1 MKTLRPR
8 SKNVVSRRTM
18 AAVVMALLL
27 SGCSDFDGVYDLPLP
42 GNKVSKDD
50 GFVVSADFADALNV
64 VPRSAVMVADV
75 PVGQIE
81 SVARVGWHAR
91 VTMRIRKDV
100 VLPDNAEAEI
110 RQTSLLGEKFV
121 NLSPPG
127 AESGD
132 QAPTGSGRLGP
143 GDVIPMDRTGRNP
156 EVEEV
161 LGALSFLL
169 SGGGIGQLQTI
180 THELNEMMDG
190 RTGKIKDVLGRLNT
204 LVATLDSQRG
214 DIVQAMESINGL
226 SKTLV
231 AEKKTIGAALDAA
244 GPAINVLR
252 GQHTQLVKML
262 SELDKLGV
270 VGTRVVNEIKDDL
283 IAELRHL
290 EPVLRKLSDTDDEAS
305 RAPNCPGC
313 GALVPGLVAA
323 AGYPFP
329 VDAGDTI
336 HGDFAN
342 VVFKMQF
349 KLTPVSEGGLLPTT
363 LGDLE
368 TLCLSTPTAPIC
380 DPLGDAVDQ
389 LCTSLPTLPLCTDML
404 AAPAVQQGSTGP
416 TLPNLPGLL
425 KPTPEPGGGGGGSGG
440 SSLDLLF
447 GGLLGGSG

>member
-1 MKTLRPR
+1 MT
-8 SKNVVSRRTM
+8 RRVLGAM
-18 AAVVMALLL
+18 SLLL
-27 SGCSDFDGVYDLPLP
+27 VLSSCSFDGVYDLPLP

-50 GFVVSADFADALNV
+50 GFLVSADFADALNV
-64 VPRSAVMVADV
+64 VPRSSVMVADV

-81 SVARVGWHAR
+81 SVTRVGWHAR

-100 VLPDNAEAEI
+100 KLPDNAEAEI

-121 NLSPPG
+121 DLSPP
-127 AESGD
+127 ASDSE
-132 QAPTGSGRLGP
+132 QPAGSGRLGP

-180 THELNEMMDG
+180 TQELNLMMEG
-190 RTGKIKDVLGRLNT
+190 RTGKIRDVLGRVNT
-204 LVATLDSQRG
+204 LVGTLDSQRG
-214 DIVQAMESINGL
+214 DIIQALDSINGL

-244 GPAINVLR
+244 GPAIDVLR
-252 GQHTQLVKML
+252 KQHDQLVKML
-262 SELDKLGV
+262 KELDKLGV
-270 VGTRVVNEIKDDL
+270 VGTRVVREIKDDL

-290 EPVLRKLSDTDDEAS
+290 EPLLRHLSDIDKEAS
-305 RAPNCPGC
+305 RAAECQGC

-329 VDAGDTI
+329 SDAGDTI

-342 VVFKMQF
+342 VIFKMQI
-349 KLTPVSEGGLLPTT
+349 KLTPISEGGLLPTS
-363 LGDLE
+363 LQDLE
-368 TLCLSTPTAPIC
+368 TLCRATPAAPIC

-389 LCTSLPTLPLCTDML
+389 LCTLLPLLPLCSGML
-404 AAPAVQQGSTGP
+404 KAGAPTALGQGQPGAAPP
-416 TLPNLPGLL
+416 TKPTLPGLL
-425 KPTPEPGGGGGGSGG
+425 SPDPGSGSGGSGG
-440 SSLDLLF
+440 SGSGGSGLGQLF
-447 GGLLGGSG
+447 NGLLGGGAR